1 MSVADTA
8 AALASSGL
16 NEAQQIKILMLKG
29 VGSEE
34 AATMVQTYGFVA
46 AESAATAETNILSS
60 SMTGLKT
67 ALHGL
72 KAAFMS
78 NPIGFVVTAAVTVIS
93 ILVSLSNTIQGA
105 SEKLEI
111 SIHTLRVEGDM
122 YCKQYYVDNEKNLI
136 LVSANPRLKNANV
149 FVSADSTSEVRCYG
163 KVLLDCKIALPE
175 YLFGQ

>member
-1 MSVADTA
+1 MRLKILGLQGAKSFTQIRIATQNMSVADTA

-16 NEAQQIKILMLKG
+16 NESQQIKILMLKG
-29 VGSEE
+29 VGREE

-111 SIHTLRVEGDM
+111 SIHTLRVEGD
-122 YCKQYYVDNEKNLI
+122 VDNQ
-136 LVSANPRLKNANV
+136 RH
-149 FVSADSTSEVRCYG
+149 
-163 KVLLDCKIALPE
+163 
-175 YLFGQ
+175 